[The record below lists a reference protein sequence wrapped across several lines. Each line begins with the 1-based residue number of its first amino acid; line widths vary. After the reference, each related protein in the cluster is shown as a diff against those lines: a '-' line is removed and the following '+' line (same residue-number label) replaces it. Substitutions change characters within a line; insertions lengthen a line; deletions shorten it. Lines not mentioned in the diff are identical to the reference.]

1 MKRPAALRSRDGCA
15 EGLPARS
22 MPVLGRRAA
31 RPGRAEV
38 ERLVLERL
46 CRPTSIGWRAE
57 LSSVDAAESF
67 GVSVGQAQH
76 VLRELEK
83 LGMLD
88 SELRPAPRTGLGRRY
103 YWLLP
108 AARTP

>member
-1 MKRPAALRSRDGCA
+1 M
-15 EGLPARS
+15 
-22 MPVLGRRAA
+22 
-31 RPGRAEV
+31 
-38 ERLVLERL
+38 
-46 CRPTSIGWRAE
+46 
-57 LSSVDAAESF
+57 DAAESF

>member
-1 MKRPAALRSRDGCA
+1 
-15 EGLPARS
+15 
-22 MPVLGRRAA
+22 MPVLGRAA
-31 RPGRAEV
+31 RPGRAEL
-38 ERLVLERL
+38 ERLILERL
-46 CRPTSIGWRAE
+46 CRPIGWRAE

-67 GVSVGQAQH
+67 GVSVAQAQH

-103 YWLLP
+103 YWLS
-108 AARTP
+108 AAERTP